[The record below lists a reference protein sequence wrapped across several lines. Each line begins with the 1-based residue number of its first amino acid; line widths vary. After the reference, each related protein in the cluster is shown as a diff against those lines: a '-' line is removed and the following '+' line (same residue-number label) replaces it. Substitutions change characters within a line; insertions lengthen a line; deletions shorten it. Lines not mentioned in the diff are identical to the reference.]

1 MFLFKHLT
9 QVSPAYLAERLT
21 MQHWIVG
28 VCGCGAGRANQVM
41 TDIENHN
48 GTNAGGGITA
58 LTVTKNGVTYP
69 VFHHSH
75 GIVGTHDTCTIF
87 WFVHPVAGAVGGTLA
102 KAVAL
107 GPPHRRDLPV
117 PLDGPR
123 LHLRPYQCRRRP
135 HRRRDHQPVLIGG

>member
-48 GTNAGGGITA
+48 GT
-58 LTVTKNGVTYP
+58 
-69 VFHHSH
+69 
-75 GIVGTHDTCTIF
+75 
-87 WFVHPVAGAVGGTLA
+87 LA

-107 GPPHRRDLPV
+107 GVHRTAVTYQFLWMAPGFIFARTNAGVV
-117 PLDGPR
+117 PTAGATINPF
-123 LHLRPYQCRRRP
+123 
-135 HRRRDHQPVLIGG
+135 

>member
-87 WFVHPVAGAVGGTLA
+87 CFVHPVAGAVGGTLA

-107 GPPHRRDLPV
+107 GVHRTAVTYQFLWMAPGFIFARTNAGVV
-117 PLDGPR
+117 PTAGATINPF
-123 LHLRPYQCRRRP
+123 
-135 HRRRDHQPVLIGG
+135 